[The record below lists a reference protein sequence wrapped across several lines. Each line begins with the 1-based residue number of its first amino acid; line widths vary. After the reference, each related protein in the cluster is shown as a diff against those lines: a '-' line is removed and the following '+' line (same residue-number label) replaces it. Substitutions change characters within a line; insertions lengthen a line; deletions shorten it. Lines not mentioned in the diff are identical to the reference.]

1 MKSCRSQWWA
11 TSACLLWLVQ
21 HVAILRVVRK
31 SLWTT
36 LDAFHDFVKIMFD
49 NFDNATK
56 NSCLLH
62 VVKLLHFYLDP
73 FHTRSMHGHPASLHA
88 PSHLGQKDCSI
99 SMHIILLNIIKSHIV
114 TWKLESNWHR
124 KNDDRSRTIWGH
136 APQHKLRL
144 PNVSKPGRWRRK
156 RWPGRVNYICW
167 PAKDWNYQKWE

>member
-124 KNDDRSRTIWGH
+124 KMMTGRERFGATRLSISCDCQMYQSQDDEGENDGQ
-136 APQHKLRL
+136 A
-144 PNVSKPGRWRRK
+144 
-156 RWPGRVNYICW
+156 
-167 PAKDWNYQKWE
+167 A